1 MENKNT
7 QKQIDKIEPTPR
19 VRKRYYIRKVVEV
32 GLIMF
37 LFSLSVTVALA
48 SPITSDNIST
58 IVNHERQKRGLNELE
73 CVLELDNAVYLKTQ
87 DMLDK
92 NYFEHYN
99 PNGLF
104 VSPWEFMNH
113 SEYDYLYAG
122 ENLAMDFDT
131 AEGVVSAWM
140 LSNSHRKNILNPDFE
155 DMCVGVVK
163 GEYTNI
169 EGTHETTMVTQMFG
183 REKPAIL
190 KVVDSLLDAFRSLF

>member
-19 VRKRYYIRKVVEV
+19 VRKRHYIRKVVEV

-37 LFSLSVTVALA
+37 LFSLSVTVAMA
-48 SPITSDNIST
+48 FPITSDNIST
-58 IVNHERQKRGLNELE
+58 IVNQERQKRGLNELE

-104 VSPWEFMNH
+104 ISPWEFMN
-113 SEYDYLYAG
+113 SAEYDYLYAG

-131 AEGVVSAWM
+131 AEGVVGAWM

-163 GEYTNI
+163 GEYTNF

-183 REKPAIL
+183 REKPAVL
-190 KVVDSLLDAFRSLF
+190 KVVDFLLDAFRSLF